1 MDKSGYLLGIDVG
14 TTNTKVAIYDAEG
27 KRLAFGSFRTPLVA
41 SPYGENYRPEEIFRS
56 LIGTIKSFDAT
67 LRKEIVALSVSS
79 FAEVM
84 VGIDARG
91 KVVGDCIPWY
101 DTRTEEQF
109 EKMRN
114 LLDPQHVYQITGLL
128 PQNKYSFYKLFWHKE
143 KEPERFEKT
152 ALWTSMSGYIL
163 YAFSGE
169 CSFDYSLASRTM
181 FFDQRKLAWWEEGL
195 SMLDLPVSKL
205 APLCPSGKAI
215 GVVKNDVARE
225 LGFSDKVV
233 VVTGGHDHLCAALA
247 CGVFEEGRALISTGT
262 TESLTMIPSTIPR
275 VEVSEFSKPFSW
287 GQHVVFPRLY
297 AMNGIYS
304 GGYAVDWLLKITGKD
319 YSLFEVLPLPPRDN
333 IPLFL
338 PYLLGAHY
346 PGARAAFLGLSG
358 DAGLEELFCG
368 LVLGICFE
376 YRKLWEG
383 METELKIKAEEASNV
398 GGGTRNSF
406 WMQLKAD
413 VLNREI
419 AVPEDTEGSL
429 KGAALLAGLGSGF
442 YKSVDEAYRKTFR
455 VKRKYY
461 PRQEFLGWFDS
472 YYSLYVE
479 LERDM
484 FSLNQKILRKGE
496 FRNG

>member
-1 MDKSGYLLGIDVG
+1 MSKDKFLLGIDVG
-14 TTNTKVAIYDAEG
+14 TTNTKVAVYDSEG
-27 KRLAFGSFRTPLVA
+27 KRMAFASFRTPLVE
-41 SPYGENYRPEEIFRS
+41 SPYGENYRPREIFES
-56 LIGTIKSFDAT
+56 LLRVIKSFDIA
-67 LRKEIVALSVSS
+67 LRKRIVALSVSS

-84 VGIDARG
+84 VSIDARG
-91 KVVGDCIPWY
+91 TVIGDCIPWY

-109 EKMRN
+109 ERMQN
-114 LLDPQHVYQITGLL
+114 LLDPQKVYQITGLL
-128 PQNKYSFYKLFWHKE
+128 PQNKYSFYKLLWHKE
-143 KEPERFEKT
+143 KEPERFEK
-152 ALWTSMSGYIL
+152 AAVWTSMSGYIL

-169 CSFDYSLASRTM
+169 LSFDYSLASRTM
-181 FFDQRKLAWWEEGL
+181 FFHQKSLSWWEEGL
-195 SMLDLPVSKL
+195 SILGLPESKL

-215 GVVKNDVARE
+215 GLVRENIAEE

-247 CGVFEEGRALISTGT
+247 CGIFEEGRALISTGT
-262 TESLTMIPSTIPR
+262 TESLTMIPVSIPQ

-304 GGYAVDWLLKITGKD
+304 GGYAIDWLLRITGKD
-319 YSLFEVLPLPPRDN
+319 YSFFEVLSLPPQED
-333 IPLFL
+333 IPIFL

-346 PGARAAFLGLSG
+346 PGAQAAFLGLKGS
-358 DAGLEELFCG
+358 AGVEELFCG

-383 METELKIKAEEASNV
+383 MEAELKVRTKEVSNV

-413 VLNREI
+413 VLKKEI
-419 AVPEDTEGSL
+419 MVPEDTEGSL

-442 YKSVDEAYRKTFR
+442 YESADEAYRRTFR
-455 VKRKYY
+455 VKRKYT
-461 PRQEFLGWFDS
+461 PRKECLDWFDRW
-472 YYSLYVE
+472 YNLYVE

-484 FSLNQKILRKGE
+484 FFLNQKMVRKGE
-496 FRNG
+496 FQDE